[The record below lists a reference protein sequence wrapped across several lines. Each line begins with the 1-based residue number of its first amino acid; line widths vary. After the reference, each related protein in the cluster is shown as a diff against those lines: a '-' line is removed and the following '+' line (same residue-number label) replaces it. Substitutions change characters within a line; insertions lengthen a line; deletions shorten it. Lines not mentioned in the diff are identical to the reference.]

1 MTLKSF
7 LGTQV
12 AGLPEKLESSGS
24 FYLGQPEA
32 TADDTQV
39 SSVALFDGEEDA
51 GDVGHMGPMERKS

>member
-1 MTLKSF
+1 M
-7 LGTQV
+7 